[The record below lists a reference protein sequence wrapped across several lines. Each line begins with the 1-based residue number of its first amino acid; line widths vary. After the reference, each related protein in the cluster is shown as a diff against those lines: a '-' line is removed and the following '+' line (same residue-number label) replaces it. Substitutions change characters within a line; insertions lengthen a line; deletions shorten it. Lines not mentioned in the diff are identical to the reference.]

1 MVVCVGCVCCEAGEV
16 EGADD
21 AVEFG
26 CDCDDVAG
34 GDVAGAVWLGA
45 VLLGAVCVCCALDAV
60 VVGTTGAGLAVVGN
74 VVVGITGGIV
84 LPPEATG
91 CTLLG
96 LAWAPVD
103 RAVGSEELA
112 PPPQEANVPI
122 AGKARMVFWMN
133 RRRDCCTVDS
143 RMMVAMGD
151 GPLAGPA
158 FQSP

>member
-1 MVVCVGCVCCEAGEV
+1 VVVCVGCVCCEAGEV

-74 VVVGITGGIV
+74 VVVGITGGMV

-103 RAVGSEELA
+103 RAVGPEELA

-122 AGKARMVFWMN
+122 AGKVRMVFWMN

>member
-1 MVVCVGCVCCEAGEV
+1 MVCVGCVCCEAGEV

-21 AVEFG
+21 AVEVG
-26 CDCDDVAG
+26 CDCDDVTG

-60 VVGTTGAGLAVVGN
+60 VVG
-74 VVVGITGGIV
+74 ITGGMV

-103 RAVGSEELA
+103 RAVGPEELA

-122 AGKARMVFWMN
+122 AGKVRMVFWMN

>member
-16 EGADD
+16 VGADD
-21 AVEFG
+21 AVEVG
-26 CDCDDVAG
+26 CDCDDAAG

-60 VVGTTGAGLAVVGN
+60 VVG
-74 VVVGITGGIV
+74 ITGGMV

-103 RAVGSEELA
+103 RAVGPEELA

-122 AGKARMVFWMN
+122 AGKVRMVFWMN

-151 GPLAGPA
+151 GQLAGPA